1 MATSPGGFP
10 TVPSAVLPTV
20 APRILLAEDDDAMRA
35 LMQRALRA
43 ARYRVVPC
51 PDGWRLLQYVTPYL
65 LAADVAPAE
74 RFDLVITDIRMPV
87 LTGLEVLDGGRE
99 VEGFPPFILIT
110 AFGDEELRRHA
121 ERSGAVAWFEKP
133 FDIDS
138 LLTDVRRIVPP
149 VVS

>member
-1 MATSPGGFP
+1 METSSAGLNAAPP
-10 TVPSAVLPTV
+10 AVLPTI
-20 APRILLAEDDDAMRA
+20 APRILLAEDDEAMRA
-35 LMQRALRA
+35 LMLRALRA
-43 ARYRVVPC
+43 AHYRVVPC

-65 LAADVAPAE
+65 LAAHVRPAE
-74 RFDLVITDIRMPV
+74 HFDLVISDVRMPV
-87 LTGLEVLDGGRE
+87 LTGLEVLDGGRS

-149 VVS
+149 AAS